1 MVTAIRKV
9 EGKPILLFLF
19 LLALLSLVDSQL
31 GHAQSPQLAQQI
43 QQHYLKGSE
52 LLQRGDL
59 QDAERELNQVTT
71 LAPKLPE
78 PYYLLAKVSIAR
90 GLVDGAEPLLL
101 KAIQLKPDFAEA
113 HHILGGIYLQRKDYA
128 RARDAFEKTLRWNPG
143 YALAHVNL
151 GATFVGLKQS
161 TQAIKHFQTAIQ
173 LAPQASPTLFLAS
186 YELGSLYYAQRE

>member
-9 EGKPILLFLF
+9 EGKPILLFLL

-31 GHAQSPQLAQQI
+31 GQAQDPQLAKQI

-52 LLQRGDL
+52 LLQKGDL

-90 GLVDGAEPLLL
+90 GVVNGAEPLLL
-101 KAIQLKPDFAEA
+101 RAIQLKPDFAEA
-113 HHILGGIYLQRKDYA
+113 HHTLGGIYLHRKDYA
-128 RARDAFEKTLRWNPG
+128 QPR
-143 YALAHVNL
+143 
-151 GATFVGLKQS
+151 
-161 TQAIKHFQTAIQ
+161 
-173 LAPQASPTLFLAS
+173 
-186 YELGSLYYAQRE
+186 